1 MANTDKFLIS
11 IIGKQTVDGESDRV
25 EVITTGK
32 FMKKSDRWFIGY
44 KEYSQDEPLSHY
56 DNLIKVDGD
65 IVTISRK
72 GEIRSQLILEL
83 NKRHQCIYSTPAG
96 NMTIGVFTRS
106 LVNHLTENGGMLEVN
121 YTLDFNSDM
130 VSENSFRINI
140 EKQANEV

>member
-83 NKRHQCIYSTPAG
+83 NKPPSVHIQHACGEYDDRGVHPLACKPPDRKRRYAG
-96 NMTIGVFTRS
+96 GKLHAGF
-106 LVNHLTENGGMLEVN
+106 
-121 YTLDFNSDM
+121 
-130 VSENSFRINI
+130 
-140 EKQANEV
+140 

>member
-1 MANTDKFLIS
+1 MAKKENYLIS
-11 IIGKQTVDGESDRV
+11 IIGVQTVDGESDRV
-25 EVITTGK
+25 EVITTGN
-32 FMKKSDRWFIGY
+32 FMKKNDRYFVGY
-44 KEYSQDEPLSHY
+44 KEYSGEEPLSHY

-65 IVTISRK
+65 VVTVSRK

-83 NKRHQCIYSTPAG
+83 NKRHQCVYNTPAG

-130 VSENSFRINI
+130 VSENSFRIKI
-140 EKQANEV
+140 EKQTNEG